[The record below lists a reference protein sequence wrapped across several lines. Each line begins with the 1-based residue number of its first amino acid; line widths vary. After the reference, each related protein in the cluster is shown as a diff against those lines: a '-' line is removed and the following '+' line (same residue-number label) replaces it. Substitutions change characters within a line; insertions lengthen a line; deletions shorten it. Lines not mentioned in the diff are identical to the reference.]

1 MELAA
6 EIKLLL
12 AFLDD
17 LDKAFILKQQG
28 IILGIKL
35 DAKTNKVHHHRR
47 VFTDVAERQFVNRLL
62 AERMLGMNQQVTNM
76 LPVLK
81 RIMFPLLKAMQ
92 RTHDGGLTPVTQ
104 LLQSTA
110 YKWLIYTTISWN
122 GA

>member
-1 MELAA
+1 
-6 EIKLLL
+6 
-12 AFLDD
+12 
-17 LDKAFILKQQG
+17 
-28 IILGIKL
+28 
-35 DAKTNKVHHHRR
+35 
-47 VFTDVAERQFVNRLL
+47 
-62 AERMLGMNQQVTNM
+62 MLGMNQQVTNM